1 MTVGMKNYKPQEIKV
16 SVKNNELIVQGE
28 HRHKDANRTERSF
41 FFKSTTLP
49 PGTQVDQLQSHLT
62 DDGQLK
68 IEAPF
73 VEQKEAPK
81 SIESKEAPKPAEAEK
96 KQGDK

>member
-1 MTVGMKNYKPQEIKV
+1 
-16 SVKNNELIVQGE
+16 
-28 HRHKDANRTERSF
+28 
-41 FFKSTTLP
+41 
-49 PGTQVDQLQSHLT
+49 SHLT

-73 VEQKEAPK
+73 VEQKEALK
-81 SIESKEAPKPAEAEK
+81 SVESKEAPKPAEAEK